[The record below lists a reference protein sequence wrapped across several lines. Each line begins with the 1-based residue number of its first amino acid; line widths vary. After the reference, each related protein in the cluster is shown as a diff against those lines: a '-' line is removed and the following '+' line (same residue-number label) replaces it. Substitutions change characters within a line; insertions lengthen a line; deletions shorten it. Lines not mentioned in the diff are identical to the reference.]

1 MSQLWP
7 VVTPPCAQWKALSF
21 SSARFPSQSN
31 TAQGYISPLAV
42 VQLLSHIRFFATAWT
57 AARQA
62 SLSFTLSRSLLKLMS
77 TESVMPS
84 NHLILCHPHLLLPSI
99 FPRIRTF
106 SKESALPIRWPK
118 YWSVSFNTSPF
129 NEYPG
134 LISFTVDWFDLLAV
148 QRTLK
153 RLLQH
158 HLKVSILQCS
168 AFFIVQLSHLYM
180 TTRKT
185 IALAIWTFCP
195 PLNYKA
201 EGALK
206 MCGQGGRLAVDLVV
220 KWLLSPSSG

>member
-1 MSQLWP
+1 ML
-7 VVTPPCAQWKALSF
+7 
-21 SSARFPSQSN
+21 RR
-31 TAQGYISPLAV
+31 
-42 VQLLSHIRFFATAWT
+42 IRLFAAPWT

-84 NHLILCHPHLLLPSI
+84 NHLILWCPLLLPPSI
-99 FPRIRTF
+99 FPSIRGF
-106 SKESALPIRWPK
+106 SNELVLHIRWPE
-118 YWSVSFNTSPF
+118 YWTFSIRPS
-129 NEYPG
+129 NEYSG

>member
-1 MSQLWP
+1 M
-7 VVTPPCAQWKALSF
+7 KAIILSAF
-21 SSARFPSQSN
+21 FLALVQSLN
-31 TAQGYISPLAV
+31 HVHL
-42 VQLLSHIRFFATAWT
+42 FATSWT

-62 SLSFTLSRSLLKLMS
+62 SLSFTISQSLLKLMS
-77 TESVMPS
+77 TELMMPS
-84 NHLILCHPHLLLPSI
+84 NHLILCHPLLLLPSI
-99 FPRIRTF
+99 FPSIRVF
-106 SKESALPIRWPK
+106 SKEPALCIRRPK
-118 YWSVSFNTSPF
+118 YRSFSFSITPLNKYS
-129 NEYPG
+129 E
-134 LISFTVDWFDLLAV
+134 LISFRIDWFDLLAV